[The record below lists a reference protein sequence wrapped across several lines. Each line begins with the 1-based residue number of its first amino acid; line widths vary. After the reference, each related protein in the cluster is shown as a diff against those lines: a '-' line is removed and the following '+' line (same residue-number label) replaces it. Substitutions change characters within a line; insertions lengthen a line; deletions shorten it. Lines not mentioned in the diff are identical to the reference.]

1 MNSLV
6 AQPPSAVPDF
16 TGGAPVPHVFR
27 IDLRRR
33 KMWNSRSSPRCGRRM
48 IFDGAGPPG
57 ARQCCATRPAQ
68 RRRQRRWLKRK
79 EPKRMSYAK
88 LMSCAMF
95 LACVFLV
102 AVAVA
107 SPAATDQ
114 PLAGSSNMQTSL
126 QPDLTL
132 KSTVP
137 ADHLPTLTA
146 NRKGPCRCSCGYPCT
161 TDAQCGPGGLCEPF
175 ISCCDREGTE
185 HAFHQIGARSTRTG
199 EDQALAVNPKCR

>member
-1 MNSLV
+1 
-6 AQPPSAVPDF
+6 
-16 TGGAPVPHVFR
+16 
-27 IDLRRR
+27 
-33 KMWNSRSSPRCGRRM
+33 
-48 IFDGAGPPG
+48 
-57 ARQCCATRPAQ
+57 
-68 RRRQRRWLKRK
+68 
-79 EPKRMSYAK
+79 MSYAK

-126 QPDLTL
+126 QPDLRL

-137 ADHLPTLTA
+137 ADLLPTLTA
-146 NRKGPCRCSCGYPCT
+146 NRKGTCRCSCGYPCS
-161 TDAQCGPGGLCEPF
+161 TDAQCGPGGVCDPF

-185 HAFHQIGARSTRTG
+185 RAFQQIGPRSTRTG
-199 EDQALAVNPKCR
+199 EEQAVVVNLKCK